1 MPPCRPLDL
10 LATPQ
15 AYAEQIEKLIR
26 HRGLGPRGDKLTQRG
41 VTLSSIGP
49 ERRALARVLAQT
61 VARGRYRF
69 EPAVERQALIE
80 GKWRTLHQSGLTDVI
95 VLGVLGRVTTELVA
109 PALSPRVYSYL
120 PGRSPWH
127 AVADLAAY
135 VERHRRQQPD
145 PRSRGLYVL
154 QRDVSRYG
162 QSIPTR
168 PGSRLWQLLN
178 DALAAARVPDPH
190 LYRELLQQAVRP
202 RVRVGD
208 SEPSVLEVGVP
219 TGSPIQPTIANL
231 YLSPV
236 DRALERIPGA
246 FYSRFGDDLLF
257 AHPDAEVA
265 RAAAAAI
272 DRECAALELELK
284 PSKRVDRYFTG
295 PGRASEAWPESR
307 PSSHLEYLG
316 CRLAFDGTIG
326 LKREKARR
334 LLRNLEQ
341 RLEASQRLLEHL
353 PDDERARALCAVIN
367 RALDPRCVLCEPAS
381 VLLRDLVNDRRELVQ
396 LDHQIALRVAQAL
409 GGVRGVRAFR
419 RFRYRDLRQRWQ
431 LSSLVVERNRRRRP
445 RRGSAGR

>member
-1 MPPCRPLDL
+1 MPPRSPLDL
-10 LATPQ
+10 LFTPQ

-26 HRGLGPRGDKLTQRG
+26 HRGLGPRGDQLAHRG
-41 VTLSSIGP
+41 VTLSSLGP
-49 ERRALARVLAQT
+49 ERKALARLLART
-61 VARGRYRF
+61 VAAGRYRF

-80 GKWRTLHQSGLTDVI
+80 GKWRTLYQSCLTDVI
-95 VLGVLGRVTTELVA
+95 VLGVLARATTDLLA

-135 VERHRRQQPD
+135 LDAHRRQHTD
-145 PRSRGLYVL
+145 PRARGLYVL

-168 PGSRLWQLLN
+168 PESRLWRLLD
-178 DALAAARVPDPH
+178 DAVVQAGVPDAHP
-190 LYRELLQQAVRP
+190 YRELIRRAVRP

-208 SEPSVLEVGVP
+208 SEPTVLETGVP
-219 TGSPIQPTIANL
+219 TGSPIQPAIANL

-236 DRALERIPGA
+236 DRALESIPGV

-257 AHPDAEVA
+257 AHPDADVA
-265 RAAAAAI
+265 REAAGVI

-284 PSKRVDRYFTG
+284 PEKRIDRYFTR
-295 PGRASEAWPESR
+295 PGRASAAWPESR

-316 CRLAFDGTIG
+316 CRMAFDGTIG

-334 LLRNLEQ
+334 LLHNLEQ
-341 RLEASQRLLEHL
+341 RLVCSQHLLEHL
-353 PDDERARALCAVIN
+353 PDDERAGALCAVAN
-367 RALDPRCVLCEPAS
+367 QALDPSCGLCEPAS
-381 VLLRDLVNDRRELVQ
+381 VLLRHLVNDRQALLQ

-409 GGVRGVRAFR
+409 AGVRGVRAFR
-419 RFRYRDLRQRWQ
+419 AFRYRNLRQRWQ
-431 LSSLVVERNRRRRP
+431 LSSLVVQRNRRRRQ
-445 RRGSAGR
+445 RRGSARK